1 MQEIAP
7 PEVTNI
13 DDVTVVTFGE
23 DYVFIYE
30 HTVDQ
35 VQFLL
40 DLMGEIEPPFVVINL
55 GHTKHCGSAFLGFL
69 LRLHSRV
76 SGRDG
81 GRFAITNLLPFCK
94 TVIQTTKMDLVWE
107 LFETQE
113 EAIAAFG
120 KNAS

>member
-7 PEVTNI
+7 PEITKI
-13 DDVTVVTFGE
+13 DEVTVVTFGA

-40 DLMGEIEPPFVVINL
+40 DLMGETEPPLVVINL

-69 LRLHSRV
+69 LRLSSRV

-81 GRFAITNLLPFCK
+81 GRFAVSNLLPFCK
-94 TVIQTTKMDLVWE
+94 TVVETTKMNLVWE

-113 EAIAAFG
+113 EAITAFS
-120 KNAS
+120 KSVS